1 MKIARLGIA
10 VTLAGAIGIGV
21 IGGAIGLSTPSFAE
35 KWDMPVR
42 SNERNYMTENIQK
55 FVDEVAEASDGAIEI
70 VLHPEDSLVRQPDV
84 PRAVQTG
91 QVPIGEYFVSMQ
103 SNESPIFGIDSVPFL
118 ATDYDSNRKLAE
130 AARPALEEELKAKR
144 LRLLFI
150 QPWPPQGLYADRE
163 VNALSD
169 LQGVSFRAYNPNT
182 ARMAELMGARPV
194 TIQQAEVPQA
204 FSTGVIEAMLTSPAT
219 GVDTQAWDFV
229 SRFYD
234 ARAFIPW
241 NIVVVNERTFQ
252 GLDEETQNVVL
263 EASKAAEERAWQR
276 APEVIDGL
284 IQTLAEH
291 GMQVQQPGPELQA
304 GLQEVG
310 DQMLEE
316 WMASAGEEGRKVVER
331 YRSGD

>member
-1 MKIARLGIA
+1 MKIAKLGFLAALVAA
-10 VTLAGAIGIGV
+10 VGF
-21 IGGAIGLSTPSFAE
+21 STPSLAE

-42 SNERNYMTENIQK
+42 SNERNYMTVNIQE
-55 FVDEVAEASDGAIEI
+55 FVDDVEKESGGDIEI

-103 SNESPIFGIDSVPFL
+103 SNENPIFGIDNVPFL

-130 AARPALEEELKAKR
+130 AARPALEEALKPKR

-150 QPWPPQGLYADRE
+150 QPWPPQGIYVDQPL
-163 VNALSD
+163 NSLSD
-169 LQGVSFRAYNPNT
+169 LQGVSFRAYNPNS

-219 GVDTQAWDFV
+219 GVDSQAWDFV
-229 SRFYD
+229 SYFYD
-234 ARAFIPW
+234 VRAFIPW

-252 GLDEETQNVVL
+252 NLDEKDQKAVL
-263 EASKAAEERAWQR
+263 KAAKAAEERAWKR
-276 APEVIDGL
+276 APEVIEGL
-284 IQTLAEH
+284 IATLAEH
-291 GMQVQQPGPELQA
+291 GMQVEKPGEQLQGELQK
-304 GLQEVG
+304 VG

-316 WMASAGEEGRKVVER
+316 WKSSAGDAGSKVIER
-331 YRSGD
+331 YRSSN